1 MNPIRVLFVDDHPL
15 MREGVALMLQEEADL
30 DLAGQAGTGEE
41 AIVLYQNL
49 RPDVTIVDLR
59 LPGMSGVETILKIRS
74 MDSAAM
80 IVALTT
86 FPGDVLAAQ
95 AIQAGA
101 SGYLLKTSL
110 RRDLIDTLRAVHR
123 GECRIP
129 AHVAS
134 ALARPST
141 EERLTSREIVVLRE
155 VATGLSNKIVAN
167 RLAVSEATIKG
178 HLRSILQKLKA
189 NDRTHAVTIAI
200 KRGYIE
206 V

>member
-1 MNPIRVLFVDDHPL
+1 MIPIRVLIVDDHPL

-30 DLAGQAGTGEE
+30 NLVGQAGRGEE
-41 AIVLYQNL
+41 AIALYQQL
-49 RPDVTIVDLR
+49 RPDVTIMDLR
-59 LPGMSGVETILKIRS
+59 LPGMSGIETILKIRS
-74 MDSAAM
+74 MDPAAM

-129 AHVAS
+129 ASLAS
-134 ALARPST
+134 ALARPSS

-155 VATGLSNKIVAN
+155 VATGLSNKIVAD
-167 RLAVSEATIKG
+167 RLSVSEATIKG